1 MNHAGNMCTNRH
13 VKTGK
18 TLLEF
23 PSCPPVERVTDYGL
37 QGRADQDAIVKAPII
52 GGAVQMQTH
61 SISSEL
67 SVIYLMTQRR
77 NLLSGIY
84 DEELFG
90 IDIKCYPL
98 KGHNKR
104 CMIIPIHG
112 QKLSSLTDKCVC
124 LDCLSTIASRAE
136 RKRKDAVKYIDRK
149 LLGNTSIV
157 TVRAGVVAQVGMN
170 HPT

>member
-1 MNHAGNMCTNRH
+1 MSHEEKGNMCTNRH

-23 PSCPPVERVTDYGL
+23 PACPPLKRVSDYVLQCREERDT
-37 QGRADQDAIVKAPII
+37 AVKAPTI

-67 SVIYLMTQRR
+67 SVIYLLTQRR

-84 DEELFG
+84 DEDTFG

-98 KGHNKR
+98 KGHGKQ

-124 LDCLSTIASRAE
+124 LECLDIAARRAE
-136 RKRKDAVKYIDRK
+136 SQRKDVVKYINRK
-149 LLGNTSIV
+149 LLGHTSIV
-157 TVRAGVVAQVGMN
+157 TVRADTVTPV
-170 HPT
+170 

>member
-1 MNHAGNMCTNRH
+1 MSHEGKGNMCTKRH

-23 PSCPPVERVTDYGL
+23 PVCPPLERVSDYVL
-37 QGRADQDAIVKAPII
+37 QCRKERDTEEKVATI

-61 SISSEL
+61 SVSREL
-67 SVIYLMTQRR
+67 SVIYLLTQKR

-84 DEELFG
+84 DEDTFG

-98 KGHNKR
+98 KGHFKR

-112 QKLSSLTDKCVC
+112 KKLSSLTDKCVC
-124 LDCLSTIASRAE
+124 LGCLVTAARRAE
-136 RKRKDAVKYIDRK
+136 SQRKDVVEYINRK
-149 LLGNTSIV
+149 LLGHNSIV
-157 TVRAGVVAQVGMN
+157 TVRADTVT
-170 HPT
+170 PL